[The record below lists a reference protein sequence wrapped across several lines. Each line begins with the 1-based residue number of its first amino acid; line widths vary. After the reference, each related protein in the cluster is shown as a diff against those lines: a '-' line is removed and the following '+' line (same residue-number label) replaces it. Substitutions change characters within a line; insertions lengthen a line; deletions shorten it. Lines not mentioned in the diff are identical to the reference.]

1 MKNISTYLL
10 QIADYIQNRALQ
22 GETKKKIPVIAGF
35 GQVAWIFISFIYEVG

>member
-22 GETKKKIPVIAGF
+22 EETKKKIPVIAGF
-35 GQVAWIFISFIYEVG
+35 GQVA